1 MELKEQIIS
10 IMKQENKPLSAG
22 EVSKLLNA
30 DKATVDKIFNQLK
43 KEEII
48 YSPIRCKYK
57 IKQ

>member
-30 DKATVDKIFNQLK
+30 DTKLNSRIFYCFFN
-43 KEEII
+43 
-48 YSPIRCKYK
+48 
-57 IKQ
+57 